1 MTMATLKWLVF
12 AIVVAALLPAGR
24 DILDELARGLAAAKP
39 TLRGDDKAKTNPRRA
54 ELETSIAL
62 LRGNRR

>member
-12 AIVVAALLPAGR
+12 AIIVAALLPAGR
-24 DILDELARGLAAAKP
+24 ELLDELARGLAGAQP

-54 ELETSIAL
+54 ELEKSMAL
-62 LRGNRR
+62 LRGNPR